1 MGQYRYYFNIG
12 SVESFEEKLEEA
24 QETLGI
30 DPHNYVPVTY
40 VSEMNWFQELFKLVP
55 LALLVGSLWYMR
67 QRIQQGGLGVGG
79 TGGRGRGIFNI
90 GKAHIAKL
98 DKNSKNK
105 LAGCDEAKQEIMEF
119 VHFLK
124 KPKKYE
130 ELGAKIPKGALLV
143 GPPGT
148 GKTLLAKATAGKSD
162 VLFLSIS
169 GSDFMEMFAGVG
181 PSRVINLFQEARH
194 CAPSIIF
201 IDEIDAIG

>member
-1 MGQYRYYFNIG
+1 MKKEMVFKRSSSARIIA
-12 SVESFEEKLEEA
+12 FEFLCGNP
-24 QETLGI
+24 GI
-30 DPHNYVPVTY
+30 
-40 VSEMNWFQELFKLVP
+40 FQGCSW
-55 LALLVGSLWYMR
+55 LAVMR
-67 QRIQQGGLGVGG
+67 Q
-79 TGGRGRGIFNI
+79 
-90 GKAHIAKL
+90 
-98 DKNSKNK
+98 SNK
-105 LAGCDEAKQEIMEF
+105 IMEF
-119 VHFLK
+119 VHFLE

-181 PSRVINLFQEARH
+181 PSGVINLFQEARH